1 MAERGNMVDA
11 VRDVLIDPE
20 SSPDSMRIA
29 KDMLLDLVT
38 KHATELAPENF
49 DAREVRHVDS
59 AGPRFVVPR
68 PVARAYFDALRAS
81 KEFVGRWHD
90 EQVTD
95 GTALWADY
103 EDMTRVFLDGIEQL
117 LEWGKT
123 TLNPRRDG

>member
-1 MAERGNMVDA
+1 MNEQGNMVDA
-11 VRDVLIDPE
+11 VREVLIDPE

-29 KDMLLDLVT
+29 KEMLLDLVT

-49 DAREVRHVDS
+49 DAKEVRVNS

-68 PVARAYFDALRAS
+68 SVAKAYFDALRAS

-103 EDMTRVFLDGIEQL
+103 QDMTRVFLNGIEQL

-123 TLNPRRDG
+123 ALNRQGD